1 MGLIETEMAFNQAV
15 TDTLEEVQRLSQ
27 QLENGRASLQ
37 NGQISSAIECL
48 ESLKTAIGQDTF
60 FSNTNVMSILS
71 IEVER
76 FRQEIEEAL
85 RLRWSD
91 QLLVDR
97 QKGELR
103 VSKGEGAD
111 SLDNTIAS
119 LSRLNLLTSANDQ
132 FQKDIVS
139 AIIDPILLPCK
150 DGTSH
155 GVTATENYIHVDPQ
169 LSKATVAETLDRTT
183 SVLNYLRENLP
194 SPISTSLPQ
203 RFIPAVAS
211 NAISGRLS
219 SEIPTNLDGLD
230 EFEKTL
236 DHVLQFTKT
245 IEALGWSGQ
254 EELVSW
260 VNQAPRLWLTRRRV
274 DSLDSVRKVIA
285 ASKGTTKQVERVE
298 REKVSQADGAL
309 LENATNDD
317 WDASW
322 DDEEKEEN
330 LAEDVSTAQPQEEEE
345 DLDAWG
351 LDEETQGP
359 STEDTNQPTAAST
372 EKDDADEAW
381 GWGDDDEENGDK
393 TQLAPTIP
401 ALKQVDGEQA
411 AQTSSPKE
419 VTLREVYTVTDIPD
433 SILGIIQ
440 QQIADSKDI
449 TKPP

>member
-1 MGLIETEMAFNQAV
+1 MRLIETEIAFNQAV

-27 QLENGRASLQ
+27 QLENGRVSLQ

-48 ESLKTAIGQDTF
+48 ELMKAAIGKDTF
-60 FSNTNVMSILS
+60 FSNTDVMSILS

-76 FRQEIEEAL
+76 YGQEIEEAL
-85 RLRWSD
+85 RLRWRD
-91 QLLVDR
+91 QLMIDS

-119 LSRLNLLTSANDQ
+119 LSRLDLLTSANDK
-132 FQKDIVS
+132 FQSDLVS
-139 AIIDPILLPCK
+139 AIIDPILLPRK

-155 GVTATENYIHVDPQ
+155 GVTVTEDGVHVDPQ
-169 LSKATVAETLDRTT
+169 LSKATVAETLDRIT
-183 SVLNYLRENLP
+183 SVLSYLREKLP
-194 SPISTSLPQ
+194 PSISTSLPQ
-203 RFIPAVAS
+203 RFIPAIAS

-219 SEIPTNLDGLD
+219 SEIPINLDGLD

-245 IEALGWSGQ
+245 IESWGWSGQ

-274 DSLDSVRKVIA
+274 DSLERVRKVIA

-298 REKVSQADGAL
+298 REKVSQADEAL

-322 DDEEKEEN
+322 DDEEKEET
-330 LAEDVSTAQPQEEEE
+330 LAEDVSSAQPQEEE
-345 DLDAWG
+345 DGLDAWG
-351 LDEETQGP
+351 LDEDTQGP
-359 STEDTNQPTAAST
+359 SSEDTNQPTAAST
-372 EKDDADEAW
+372 EDGDADEAW
-381 GWGDDDEENGDK
+381 GWGDDDEENGDQ
-393 TQLAPTIP
+393 TQPAPATP
-401 ALKQVDGEQA
+401 VPKQASGEQV
-411 AQTSSPKE
+411 AQASSPKE
-419 VTLREVYTVTDIPD
+419 VTLREVYTVTDNPD

-449 TKPP
+449 TTPP